1 MRRLLITLVALF
13 VLSSLV
19 SACARPS
26 ETTAAADKKVTVF
39 MRDDFTYEP
48 KEIEVKAGETIAFE
62 VTNHGNVV
70 HELLIGTEAEQREYG
85 EQMMEEGH
93 EGHDSSVPGVVLDPG
108 KSDTFTYVVPARKG
122 RLYFG
127 CHQAGHYEAGMRGEL
142 KYRS

>member
-1 MRRLLITLVALF
+1 MRRLLLGLVALF

-26 ETTAAADKKVTVF
+26 ETVAEADRKVIVF

-48 KEIEVKAGETIAFE
+48 KKIEVSAGETIAFE

-70 HELLIGTEAEQREYG
+70 HELLIGNEAEQREYA
-85 EQMMEEGH
+85 EEMEEEGH
-93 EGHDSSVPGVVLDPG
+93 EGHDSSIPGVVLEPG
-108 KSDTFTYVVPARKG
+108 ESETFTYVVPAKKG

-127 CHQAGHYEAGMRGEL
+127 CHQPGHYEAGMRGEL
-142 KYRS
+142 KYR

>member
-1 MRRLLITLVALF
+1 MRRLLLGLVALS

-26 ETTAAADKKVTVF
+26 ETTAAADKQVTVF

-48 KEIEVKAGETIAFE
+48 KEIHVRAGETITFE

-70 HELLIGTEAEQREYG
+70 HELLIGTEAEQREYA
-85 EQMMEEGH
+85 EQMEDESH

-108 KSDTFTYVVPARKG
+108 KSETFTYVVPVKKE

-127 CHQAGHYEAGMRGEL
+127 CHQPGHYKAGMRGEL
-142 KYRS
+142 KYRP